1 MPEEEL
7 PEEFIKPILSPSN
20 SSLSSNSS
28 DIILIN
34 ANYIRDSRSV
44 SISSNS
50 TNIQDDESL
59 DINSNN
65 INLNSIRNVRSRCVE
80 EEEEDEKYE
89 PIKLP
94 TEPTL
99 EELLVSLS
107 TLFFFIN

>member
-1 MPEEEL
+1 MPEQEL
-7 PEEFIKPILSPSN
+7 PEEFTKPILSPSN

-28 DIILIN
+28 DIVLIN
-34 ANYIRDSRSV
+34 ANYIRDSRSA

-65 INLNSIRNVRSRCVE
+65 VNLNSIRNVQSRLM
-80 EEEEDEKYE
+80 EEEDEKYE

-99 EELLVSLS
+99 EELLVRLTILHS
-107 TLFFFIN
+107 

>member
-1 MPEEEL
+1 MPEQEL
-7 PEEFIKPILSPSN
+7 PEEFIKPLLSPSN

-65 INLNSIRNVRSRCVE
+65 INLNSIRNERSRHV

-99 EELLVSLS
+99 EELLVSS
-107 TLFFFIN
+107 SSYSSKN